1 MRMVQKCKKHGMC
14 VFGRTGKRASLFLNI
29 SQPRINI
36 WTMFHL
42 ALQTKR
48 AKRNENEWE
57 KNHRPSCRRI
67 LAMDTLLNVSNVQQH
82 FLHGIRSLNIFL
94 ASLLTNCKSWMPFL
108 LLVVEFLF
116 HFLLGGL
123 QTHRAAS
130 LKFAFHLVRAYIFL
144 SFFAHPPTQNKHI
157 YFPRFVTIS
166 FLFDFH
172 LFIVTHKHT
181 KNDLPTIC
189 SHFGTRSNET
199 RRKKFRGKFDIILQ
213 WKF

>member
-1 MRMVQKCKKHGMC
+1 MC

-36 WTMFHL
+36 WTTFHL

-108 LLVVEFLF
+108 LLVVKFLF
-116 HFLLGGL
+116 HFLFGGL

-130 LKFAFHLVRAYIFL
+130 LKFAFHLVRACIFF
-144 SFFAHPPTQNKHI
+144 SFFAHPHRINTFTFLVSLLLAFCSIFIYSLWHTNTQKTTCQRYVLTSAHEA
-157 YFPRFVTIS
+157 
-166 FLFDFH
+166 
-172 LFIVTHKHT
+172 T
-181 KNDLPTIC
+181 K
-189 SHFGTRSNET
+189 REE
-199 RRKKFRGKFDIILQ
+199 KKFEENST
-213 WKF
+213 